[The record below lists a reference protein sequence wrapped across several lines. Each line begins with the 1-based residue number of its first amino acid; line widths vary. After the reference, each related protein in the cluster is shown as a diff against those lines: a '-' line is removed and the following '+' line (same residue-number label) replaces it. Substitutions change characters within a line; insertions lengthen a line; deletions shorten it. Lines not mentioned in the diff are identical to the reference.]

1 MTFIFRIS
9 RQKIRA
15 HSVTLYVLIVSSC
28 TDRYLIGSA
37 QETVAIIFFNLGELN
52 SNFILFL
59 VNACPLIRCVK
70 IKVRAVFK

>member
-1 MTFIFRIS
+1 MTFTFRIS

-28 TDRYLIGSA
+28 TDCYLIGSG

-52 SNFILFL
+52 STLMGIFYFVLGKRVPAN
-59 VNACPLIRCVK
+59 
-70 IKVRAVFK
+70 

>member
-9 RQKIRA
+9 RQRIRA

-28 TDRYLIGSA
+28 TDRYLIGSG

-52 SNFILFL
+52 STLMDIFYFALGKRVPAN
-59 VNACPLIRCVK
+59 
-70 IKVRAVFK
+70 